1 MSAPMMRFLIRLTTT
16 LWNYSKGGIEL
27 GREMFNY
34 TSTNVSYDKG
44 ADIRAAFLTNA
55 GGDESD
61 TKNKK
66 KGVAISTLILD

>member
-1 MSAPMMRFLIRLTTT
+1 M
-16 LWNYSKGGIEL
+16 GGIEL